1 VTIRWPFKKIKHK
14 QWVGINLSTLAPS
27 AVIYSPQGIV
37 ACESFDQEQ
46 GIEALAGWLKVNVPH
61 GMPAI
66 LVLDDDDYELLLAE
80 APNVPD
86 EELSAAIGFR
96 IGDLLAQSV
105 EETAIQAVR
114 LPADAYR
121 GRMSMAHVITSA
133 NEKIQHW
140 VEWAEK
146 LHLDIQ
152 MITVPELSLLNV
164 LAASSVTQGIALLEL
179 GPKQGCIR
187 LYQDGALYLTR
198 QVEVGIDALD
208 LQSEIAEEIEDKIV
222 DKIVDKI
229 EEGKALE
236 AQVEENDPIVAV
248 NEINFDDMLKD
259 DCSELEISE
268 LNIVDEEMVN
278 EEITGEEID
287 LQLDDAVGNIEE
299 PTYVGFAPKA
309 KVNEQQVQSLIL
321 EVQRS
326 LDYYESQLGMGQI
339 TQLWLMA
346 GDLDLSDVI
355 DVMQPVLTASI
366 EQPNIAEKLQQN
378 TGIEIAAGCS
388 DMNCKTLA
396 LGGALAYEL
405 G

>member
-1 VTIRWPFKKIKHK
+1 MTIRWPFKKIKHK
-14 QWVGINLSTLAPS
+14 QWVGINLSTRVPS
-27 AVIYSPQGIV
+27 AVIYSQQGIV

-46 GIEALAGWLKVNVPH
+46 GMEALTGWLKANVTH

-86 EELSAAIGFR
+86 EELSAAIEFR
-96 IGDLLAQSV
+96 IGDLLAQAV
-105 EETAIQAVR
+105 EDTAIQAVR

-164 LAASSVTQGIALLEL
+164 LAANSVSQGIALLEL

-187 LYQDGALYLTR
+187 IYQDGALYLTR

-208 LQSEIAEEIEDKIV
+208 LQSEIVEEV
-222 DKIVDKI
+222 I
-229 EEGKALE
+229 EEKPLE
-236 AQVEENDPIVAV
+236 AQVEESDTIVAV
-248 NEINFDDMLKD
+248 NEINLDDMKD
-259 DCSELEISE
+259 EDITELEISE
-268 LNIVDEEMVN
+268 LSIVN
-278 EEITGEEID
+278 EEIEGEDLD
-287 LQLDDAVGNIEE
+287 LQLNDEAKDIEE
-299 PTYVGFAPKA
+299 PAYVGFAPKA
-309 KVNEQQVQSLIL
+309 KVNEQQVESLVL

-378 TGIEIAAGCS
+378 TGIEVAAGCS
-388 DMNCKTLA
+388 DMNCMTLA

-405 G
+405 S